1 VLGYNFPAALTESI
15 KLSRLRVYVSTQNF
29 FLLTKYKGY
38 DPETSTFPDNPFAQG
53 IQFFDYPK
61 AHVFTAGLNVSF

>member
-1 VLGYNFPAALTESI
+1 
-15 KLSRLRVYVSTQNF
+15 VYVSTQNF